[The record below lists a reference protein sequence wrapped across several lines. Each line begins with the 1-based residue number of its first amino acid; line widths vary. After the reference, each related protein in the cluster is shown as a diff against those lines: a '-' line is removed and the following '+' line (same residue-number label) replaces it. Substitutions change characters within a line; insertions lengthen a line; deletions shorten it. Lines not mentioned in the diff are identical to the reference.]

1 MGTICLKP
9 KNSIALSPRHR
20 KSSLSRDS
28 AIDLDHEESCKIEN
42 SYSPI
47 KIIGKGAFGEV
58 LLVKNI
64 KDDAYYAMKII
75 RKTLFQK
82 KKHYEH
88 LNTETEIL
96 TRSNHPFIIKMHK

>member
-1 MGTICLKP
+1 MGTVCLKP
-9 KNSIALSPRHR
+9 RNSIGLSPRHS
-20 KSSLSRDS
+20 KSSLNKDPK
-28 AIDLDHEESCKIEN
+28 IDLEHEESCKIEN
-42 SYSPI
+42 SYTPI

-88 LNTETEIL
+88 LSTETEIL
-96 TRSNHPFIIKMHK
+96 TLSDHPFIIKMHK